1 MAKLTSPSISIT
13 FAEKAASLIERGSR
27 GIVALVLKDASAKSD
42 PEVYTIRDVTDI
54 PAGWTDANKR
64 YVKDCLKGYS
74 KSPLKIIAYIMPTTG
89 ETDRYTDMFAHL
101 ETETFQWLA
110 IPTVETDSKTAD
122 VVAWVKKQRENDI
135 MIKAVIPNADAADCE
150 GIINWASTLS
160 YEEVVSGSGDDVTV
174 TTKTYTAEQ
183 GTPRIAGILAGICV
197 WMMFR
202 RRAPLPPGVPS
213 ADLRRELLALS
224 APTAVSRLCQT
235 CLRMID
241 LWDGEKVK
249 LDRAVTSFVTTTGN
263 KGESFKKIKLVED
276 MDMIKTDI
284 QSTIQDDYIGKF
296 ANSYDNK
303 CLLITAINGY
313 FKTLVSEG
321 VIESGTA
328 EIDIASQRIYLESLG
343 KEVTVNG
350 TTKKPADLSD
360 DEVKIASTGSHV
372 FLKATVVLLDAIEDV
387 NLTINV

>member
-183 GTPRIAGILAGICV
+183 GTPRIAGILAGTDATISATYAP
-197 WMMFR
+197 MMDFSDTSR
-202 RRAPLPPGVPS
+202 
-213 ADLRRELLALS
+213 LS
-224 APTAVSRLCQT
+224 KSDRDTAVGAGKL
-235 CLRMID
+235 IA

>member
-54 PAGWTDANKR
+54 PAGWADANKR

-89 ETDRYTDMFAHL
+89 ETDRYTDMLAHL

-135 MIKAVIPNADAADCE
+135 MIKAVLPNADAADCE

-183 GTPRIAGILAGICV
+183 GTPRIAGILAGTDATISATYAP
-197 WMMFR
+197 MMDFSDTSR
-202 RRAPLPPGVPS
+202 
-213 ADLRRELLALS
+213 LS
-224 APTAVSRLCQT
+224 KSDRDTAVGAGKL
-235 CLRMID
+235 IA

>member
-54 PAGWTDANKR
+54 PAGWADVNKR

-89 ETDRYTDMFAHL
+89 ETDRYTDMLAHL

-135 MIKAVIPNADAADCE
+135 MIKAVLPNADAADCE

-183 GTPRIAGILAGICV
+183 GTPRIAGILAGTDATISATYAP
-197 WMMFR
+197 MMDFSDTSR
-202 RRAPLPPGVPS
+202 
-213 ADLRRELLALS
+213 LS
-224 APTAVSRLCQT
+224 KSDRDTAVGAGKL
-235 CLRMID
+235 IA

>member
-54 PAGWTDANKR
+54 PVGWTDANKR

-89 ETDRYTDMFAHL
+89 ETDRYTDMLAHL

-135 MIKAVIPNADAADCE
+135 MIKAVLPNADAADCE

-160 YEEVVSGSGDDVTV
+160 YEEVVSGSGDNVTV
-174 TTKTYTAEQ
+174 ATKTYTAEQ
-183 GTPRIAGILAGICV
+183 GTPRIAGILAGTDVTISATY
-197 WMMFR
+197 
-202 RRAPLPPGVPS
+202 APMKDFS
-213 ADLRRELLALS
+213 DTSRLS
-224 APTAVSRLCQT
+224 KSDRDTAVGAGKLIALC
-235 CLRMID
+235 
-241 LWDGEKVK
+241 DGEKVK

-313 FKTLVSEG
+313 FKTLASEG

-328 EIDIASQRIYLESLG
+328 EIDIASQRTYLESLG

>member
-54 PAGWTDANKR
+54 PVGWTDANKR

-89 ETDRYTDMFAHL
+89 ETDRYTDMLAHL

-135 MIKAVIPNADAADCE
+135 MIKAVLPNADAADCE

-160 YEEVVSGSGDDVTV
+160 CEEVVSGSGDNVTV
-174 TTKTYTAEQ
+174 ATKTYTAEQ
-183 GTPRIAGILAGICV
+183 GTPRIAGILAGTDVTISATY
-197 WMMFR
+197 
-202 RRAPLPPGVPS
+202 APMKDFS
-213 ADLRRELLALS
+213 DTSRLS
-224 APTAVSRLCQT
+224 KSDRDTAVGAGKL
-235 CLRMID
+235 IA

-313 FKTLVSEG
+313 FKTLASEG

-328 EIDIASQRIYLESLG
+328 EIDIASQRTYLESLG

>member
-54 PAGWTDANKR
+54 PAGWADANKR

-89 ETDRYTDMFAHL
+89 ETDRYTDMLAHL

-135 MIKAVIPNADAADCE
+135 MIKAVLPNADAADCE
-150 GIINWASTLS
+150 GIINWASTLF

-183 GTPRIAGILAGICV
+183 GTPRIAGILAGTDATISATYAP
-197 WMMFR
+197 MMDFSDTSR
-202 RRAPLPPGVPS
+202 
-213 ADLRRELLALS
+213 LS
-224 APTAVSRLCQT
+224 KSDRDTAVGAGKL
-235 CLRMID
+235 IA